1 LVDIL
6 HRNHPLPCECYLL
19 EWDRRQIHQ
28 LSGVVDFQ
36 LYHRTIPADQA
47 VRAPGKSLHGNLSE
61 EAHESPWGVVML
73 SALGLAAIWY
83 LNREILERLR
93 FMRTKE
99 LNLAFDGFF
108 IICRRHNLEIR

>member
-1 LVDIL
+1 
-6 HRNHPLPCECYLL
+6 
-19 EWDRRQIHQ
+19 
-28 LSGVVDFQ
+28 
-36 LYHRTIPADQA
+36 
-47 VRAPGKSLHGNLSE
+47 
-61 EAHESPWGVVML
+61 ML

-108 IICRRHNLEIR
+108 IICYRHNLEIR